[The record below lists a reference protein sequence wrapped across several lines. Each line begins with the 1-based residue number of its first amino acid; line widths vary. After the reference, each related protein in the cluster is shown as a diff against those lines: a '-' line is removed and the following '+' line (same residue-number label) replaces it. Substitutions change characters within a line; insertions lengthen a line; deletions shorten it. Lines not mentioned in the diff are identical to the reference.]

1 MILNFETSILDD
13 ILTNVAE
20 MNEELLN
27 KLLKD
32 LKMNNFR
39 LVSTSKRLANRCN
52 VSLKILSE
60 TVSQL
65 IKASVLVANTANES
79 NWDGETLHYF
89 KGVYFVVSGG
99 GISNEIIESCSNKRR
114 DELIKIESELLD
126 KSIKH

>member
-39 LVSTSKRLANRCN
+39 LVSTSKRLANRYN
-52 VSLKILSE
+52 VSSKILSE

-79 NWDGETLHYF
+79 NWDSETLHYF